1 MITVGLTG
9 SIGMGKSTVAA
20 MFAEEGAAVWDADA
34 AVRRLY
40 APGAEGYRAI
50 QERFPEAVTAAGVDR
65 DILSGL
71 VLNDA
76 PALADLE
83 AIVHPLVGADRGRFI
98 DDAARAGAEIVV
110 LDIPLLFE
118 KGSEKFFDA
127 VVVVSAPP
135 EVQRARVLAR
145 PGMSEKKFRSIL
157 MKQTADAEK
166 RRRAT
171 YVIDTGVAL
180 EESREQVRGVLGDLR
195 RRFLL
200 SDAGDGRE
208 RME

>member
-20 MFAEEGAAVWDADA
+20 MFADEGASVWDADA

-40 APGAEGYRAI
+40 APGAPGYDAI
-50 QERFPEAVTAAGVDR
+50 AARYPEAVGEGGVDR
-65 DILSGL
+65 EKLSAI

-76 PALADLE
+76 VALADLE
-83 AIVHPLVGADRGRFI
+83 ASIHPLVSADRGAFI
-98 DDAARAGAEIVV
+98 DKAARASADIVI

-127 VVVVSAPP
+127 VVVVSAPA

-145 PGMSEKKFRSIL
+145 PGMTEKKFRAIL
-157 MKQTADAEK
+157 MKQTPDAEK
-166 RRRAT
+166 RRRADF
-171 YVIDTGVAL
+171 VINTGVPLA
-180 EESREQVRGVLGDLR
+180 ETRQQVRAVMDALR
-195 RRFLL
+195 KR
-200 SDAGDGRE
+200 ATGG
-208 RME
+208 

>member
-20 MFAEEGAAVWDADA
+20 MFADEGAYVWDADA

-40 APGAEGYRAI
+40 APGAEGYLAI
-50 QERFPEAVTAAGVDR
+50 KERFPEAIGADGVDR
-65 DILSGL
+65 GKLSAL

-83 AIVHPLVGADRGRFI
+83 ALIHPLVGADRGRFI

-127 VVVVSAPP
+127 VVVVSAPAD
-135 EVQRARVLAR
+135 VQRARVLAR
-145 PGMSEKKFRSIL
+145 PGMTEKKFRSIL
-157 MKQTADAEK
+157 MKQTPDPEK
-166 RRRAT
+166 RRRAN
-171 YVIDTGVAL
+171 YIIDTGVTL
-180 EESREQVRGVLGDLR
+180 DETREQVRAVMGKLR
-195 RRFLL
+195 
-200 SDAGDGRE
+200 GE
-208 RME
+208 C

>member
-20 MFAEEGAAVWDADA
+20 MFRDEGASVWDADA

-40 APGAEGYRAI
+40 ARGGAGYLAVK
-50 QERFPEAVTAAGVDR
+50 ERFPEAIGQDGVDR
-65 DILSGL
+65 EKLSAL
-71 VLNDA
+71 VLHDA
-76 PALADLE
+76 SALADLE
-83 AIVHPLVGADRGRFI
+83 AIIHPLVSADRGRFI
-98 DDAARAGAEIVV
+98 DDAAREGAEIVV

-127 VVVVSAPP
+127 VVVVSAPAD
-135 EVQRARVLAR
+135 VQRQRVLAR
-145 PGMSEKKFRSIL
+145 PGMTEKKFRSIL
-157 MKQTADAEK
+157 MKQTPDAEK

-171 YVIDTGVAL
+171 YLIDTGASL
-180 EESREQVRGVLGDLR
+180 EATREQVRGVLGDLR

-200 SDAGDGRE
+200 EGVEESE
-208 RME
+208 